1 MCILYAYAGD
11 NGQMVQA
18 AIASG
23 FRGIIYAAMGNGSI
37 PKQVEMELKKAVQ
50 TGIMVVRSTRCPRGF
65 VASAE
70 ESYNEAGF
78 IEGNTL
84 NPAKARILLQ
94 LALVQGKDKE
104 EIQTWFNKY

>member
-1 MCILYAYAGD
+1 
-11 NGQMVQA
+11 
-18 AIASG
+18 
-23 FRGIIYAAMGNGSI
+23 
-37 PKQVEMELKKAVQ
+37 
-50 TGIMVVRSTRCPRGF
+50 MVVRSTRCPRGC

-104 EIQTWFNKY
+104 EIQMWFNKY